1 MGIIRVI
8 HIVFALMITWGYI
21 AQNYHPL
28 IEKNGIWFHEVSIK
42 EGMTLFSISQDL
54 AVSSTQIKADNS
66 GLTDQVLLGSKI
78 LVRAT
83 RSTFDYLVAKGDTP
97 FGISKKFAISIDTL
111 AKYNPSIMDGLQF
124 KSLLINQ
131 KLKINQGIK
140 RYALPEDIINPAPE
154 FIAVDSNTMNF
165 RNFDFSDTIIQ
176 YVVKNG
182 DKLSEISKRYLIS
195 SARLKSI
202 NGLTSSSIKPGMT
215 LKIPIKPAVSQ
226 VSFHTI
232 PGKESP
238 VFEPIINNSAP
249 SKFVPR
255 QLNKALRIGVFL
267 PFNRDSM
274 VFPLKGYQKFA
285 FEFYMGVMV
294 GIDSIKNLDINGDV
308 YFFDYHSKEES
319 IDQLIRSGK
328 IDRFD
333 LFIGPMH
340 PLDCEKLSVF
350 SAEKGI
356 PLILPLPVSAMSQNM
371 QRNEHVFMVASELT
385 NQVVF
390 LAQLLAKQSLTKQ
403 VVLFQSGVSSDTTL
417 ENQFVSDFYDYAP
430 KNGRVVLANE
440 SMIKA
445 FSKTSIPL
453 NIVCISQDKKQ
464 VINLLKLTRSNPQVS
479 LYGLREWTEWKEVN
493 SVLENQGTFD
503 YMSTTCFDLENLRV
517 KNFHK
522 AFRVSYETDLTKS
535 VLLGYDILTSFL
547 PWFMR
552 GIPMKAG
559 LMTSFEYGKT
569 VDYYHSN
576 IGLTNCRFKNFK
588 HERKDGWK

>member
-1 MGIIRVI
+1 MGINRVA
-8 HIVFALMITWGYI
+8 HIVFTLMITWGYI

-28 IEKNGIWFHEVSIK
+28 IEKNGIWYHEVSIK

-83 RSTFDYLVAKGDTP
+83 RSTFEYLVAKGDTP

-111 AKYNPSIMDGLQF
+111 AKYNPSIVDGFQF
-124 KSLLINQ
+124 KSLVVNQ

-154 FIAVDSNTMNF
+154 FIAVDSNTMSF

-182 DKLSEISKRYLIS
+182 DKLSELSKRYLIS

-202 NGLTSSSIKPGMT
+202 NGLASSSIKPGMT
-215 LKIPIKPAVSQ
+215 LKIPIKPSVSQ
-226 VSFHTI
+226 VSIHAI

-238 VFEPIINNSAP
+238 ALEPIINKSTP
-249 SKFVPR
+249 STYVPK

-285 FEFYMGVMV
+285 FEFYMGVMI
-294 GIDSIKNLDINGDV
+294 GIDSIKHLDINGDV

-319 IDQLIRSGK
+319 VDQLIRSGK

-371 QRNEHVFMVASELT
+371 QRNEHVFMVASELS
-385 NQVVF
+385 NQVVS
-390 LAQLLAKQSLTKQ
+390 LAQLLAKQSLTQQ
-403 VVLFQSGVSSDTTL
+403 VVLFQTGLSSDTTL
-417 ENQFVSDFYDYAP
+417 EKQFVSDFYDYAP
-430 KNGRVVLANE
+430 KNARVLIVNE

-445 FSKTSIPL
+445 FSKTSTPL
-453 NIVCISQDKKQ
+453 NIVCTSQDKKQ
-464 VINLLKLTRSNPQVS
+464 VLNLLKLTRSNPQVS

-535 VLLGYDILTSFL
+535 VLLGYDILTGFV
-547 PWFMR
+547 PWFTR
-552 GIPMKAG
+552 GIPMKTG

-576 IGLTNCRFKNFK
+576 VGLTNCRFKNFK

>member
-1 MGIIRVI
+1 
-8 HIVFALMITWGYI
+8 MITWGYI

-28 IEKNGIWFHEVSIK
+28 IEKNGIWYHEVSIK

-83 RSTFDYLVAKGDTP
+83 RSTFEYLVAKGDTP

-111 AKYNPSIMDGLQF
+111 AKYNPSIVDGFQF
-124 KSLLINQ
+124 KSLVVNQ

-154 FIAVDSNTMNF
+154 FIAVDSNTMSF

-182 DKLSEISKRYLIS
+182 DKLSELSKRYLIS

-202 NGLTSSSIKPGMT
+202 NGLASSSIKPGMT
-215 LKIPIKPAVSQ
+215 LKIPIKPSVSQ
-226 VSFHTI
+226 VSIHAI

-238 VFEPIINNSAP
+238 ALEPIINKSTP
-249 SKFVPR
+249 STYVPK

-285 FEFYMGVMV
+285 FEFYMGVMI
-294 GIDSIKNLDINGDV
+294 GIDSIKHLDINGDV

-319 IDQLIRSGK
+319 VDQLIRSGK

-371 QRNEHVFMVASELT
+371 QRNEHVFMVASELS
-385 NQVVF
+385 NQVVS
-390 LAQLLAKQSLTKQ
+390 LAQLLAKQSLTQQ
-403 VVLFQSGVSSDTTL
+403 VVLFQTGLSSDTTL
-417 ENQFVSDFYDYAP
+417 EKQFVSDFYDYAP
-430 KNGRVVLANE
+430 KNARVLIVNE

-445 FSKTSIPL
+445 FSKTSTPL
-453 NIVCISQDKKQ
+453 NIVCTSQDKKQ
-464 VINLLKLTRSNPQVS
+464 VLNLLKLTRSNPQVS

-535 VLLGYDILTSFL
+535 VLLGYDILTGFV
-547 PWFMR
+547 PWFTR
-552 GIPMKAG
+552 GIPMKTG

-576 IGLTNCRFKNFK
+576 VGLTNCRFKNFK

>member
-1 MGIIRVI
+1 MGINRVA

-28 IEKNGIWFHEVSIK
+28 IEKNGIWYHEVSIK

-97 FGISKKFAISIDTL
+97 FGISKKFAITIDTL

-124 KSLLINQ
+124 KSLLVNQ

-140 RYALPEDIINPAPE
+140 RYALSEDIINPAPE
-154 FIAVDSNTMNF
+154 FIEVDSNTMNF

-226 VSFHTI
+226 VSVHTI
-232 PGKESP
+232 PVKESP
-238 VFEPIINNSAP
+238 ALEPIINKSTP
-249 SKFVPR
+249 STYVPKP
-255 QLNKALRIGVFL
+255 LNKALRIGVFL
-267 PFNRDSM
+267 PFNRDSI

-285 FEFYMGVMV
+285 FEFYMGVMI
-294 GIDSIKNLDINGDV
+294 GIDSIKHLDINGDV

-319 IDQLIRSGK
+319 VDQLIRSGK

-371 QRNEHVFMVASELT
+371 QRNEHVFMVASELS
-385 NQVVF
+385 NQVVS
-390 LAQLLAKQSLTKQ
+390 LAQLLAKQSLTQQ
-403 VVLFQSGVSSDTTL
+403 VVLFQTGLSSDTTL
-417 ENQFVSDFYDYAP
+417 EKQFVSDFYDYAP
-430 KNGRVVLANE
+430 KNARVLIANE

-445 FSKTSIPL
+445 FSKTSTPL
-453 NIVCISQDKKQ
+453 NIVCTSQDKKQ
-464 VINLLKLTRSNPQVS
+464 VLNLLKLTRSNPQVS

-535 VLLGYDILTSFL
+535 VLLGYDILTGFV
-547 PWFMR
+547 PWFTR
-552 GIPMKAG
+552 GIPMKTG

-576 IGLTNCRFKNFK
+576 VGLTNCRFKNFK

>member
-1 MGIIRVI
+1 
-8 HIVFALMITWGYI
+8 MITWGYI

-28 IEKNGIWFHEVSIK
+28 IEKNGIWYHEVSIK

-97 FGISKKFAISIDTL
+97 FGISKKFAITIDTL

-124 KSLLINQ
+124 KSLLVNQ

-140 RYALPEDIINPAPE
+140 RYALSEDIINPAPE
-154 FIAVDSNTMNF
+154 FIEVDSNTMNF

-226 VSFHTI
+226 VSVHTI
-232 PGKESP
+232 PVKESP
-238 VFEPIINNSAP
+238 ALEPIINKSTP
-249 SKFVPR
+249 STYVPK

-285 FEFYMGVMV
+285 FEFYMGVMI
-294 GIDSIKNLDINGDV
+294 GIDSIKHLDINGDV

-319 IDQLIRSGK
+319 VDQLIRSGK

-356 PLILPLPVSAMSQNM
+356 PLILLLPVSAMSQNM
-371 QRNEHVFMVASELT
+371 QRNEHVFMVASELS
-385 NQVVF
+385 NQVVS
-390 LAQLLAKQSLTKQ
+390 LAQLLAKQSLTQQ
-403 VVLFQSGVSSDTTL
+403 VVLFQTGLSSDTTL
-417 ENQFVSDFYDYAP
+417 EKQFVSDFYDYAP
-430 KNGRVVLANE
+430 KNARVLIVNE

-445 FSKTSIPL
+445 FSKTSTPL
-453 NIVCISQDKKQ
+453 NIVCTSQDKKQ
-464 VINLLKLTRSNPQVS
+464 VLNLLKLTRSNPQVS

-535 VLLGYDILTSFL
+535 VLLGYDILTGFV
-547 PWFMR
+547 PWFTR
-552 GIPMKAG
+552 GIPMKTG

-576 IGLTNCRFKNFK
+576 VGLTNCRFKNFK

>member
-1 MGIIRVI
+1 
-8 HIVFALMITWGYI
+8 
-21 AQNYHPL
+21 
-28 IEKNGIWFHEVSIK
+28 
-42 EGMTLFSISQDL
+42 
-54 AVSSTQIKADNS
+54 
-66 GLTDQVLLGSKI
+66 
-78 LVRAT
+78 
-83 RSTFDYLVAKGDTP
+83 
-97 FGISKKFAISIDTL
+97 
-111 AKYNPSIMDGLQF
+111 
-124 KSLLINQ
+124 
-131 KLKINQGIK
+131 
-140 RYALPEDIINPAPE
+140 
-154 FIAVDSNTMNF
+154 
-165 RNFDFSDTIIQ
+165 
-176 YVVKNG
+176 
-182 DKLSEISKRYLIS
+182 
-195 SARLKSI
+195 
-202 NGLTSSSIKPGMT
+202 MT

-226 VSFHTI
+226 VSVHTI

-238 VFEPIINNSAP
+238 VYEPIINKSTP
-249 SKFVPR
+249 STYVPK

-294 GIDSIKNLDINGDV
+294 GIDSIKNLNINGDV

-356 PLILPLPVSAMSQNM
+356 PLILPLPVSSMSQNM
-371 QRNEHVFMVASELT
+371 QRNEHVFMVASELS
-385 NQVVF
+385 NQVVS

-403 VVLFQSGVSSDTTL
+403 VVLFQTGLSSDTTL
-417 ENQFVSDFYDYAP
+417 EKQFVSDFYDYAP
-430 KNGRVVLANE
+430 KNARVLMANE

-445 FSKTSIPL
+445 FSKTSTPL
-453 NIVCISQDKKQ
+453 NIVCTSQDKKQ
-464 VINLLKLTRSNPQVS
+464 VLNLLKLTRSNPQVS

-503 YMSTTCFDLENLRV
+503 YMSTTCFDLENSRV

-522 AFRVSYETDLTKS
+522 AFRVSYETDLSKS
-535 VLLGYDILTSFL
+535 VLLGYDILTGFV
-547 PWFMR
+547 PWFTRGLPMR
-552 GIPMKAG
+552 DG
-559 LMTSFEYGKT
+559 LMTAFEYGKT

-576 IGLTNCRFKNFK
+576 VGLVNCQFKNFK

>member
-1 MGIIRVI
+1 MGINRVA
-8 HIVFALMITWGYI
+8 HIVFTLMITWGYI

-28 IEKNGIWFHEVSIK
+28 IEKNGIWYHEVSIK

-83 RSTFDYLVAKGDTP
+83 RSTFEYLVAKGDTP

-111 AKYNPSIMDGLQF
+111 AKYNPSIVDGFQF
-124 KSLLINQ
+124 KSLVVNQ

-154 FIAVDSNTMNF
+154 FIAVDSNTMSF

-182 DKLSEISKRYLIS
+182 DKLSELSKRYLIS

-202 NGLTSSSIKPGMT
+202 NGLASSSIKPGMT
-215 LKIPIKPAVSQ
+215 LKIPIKPSVSQ
-226 VSFHTI
+226 VSIHAI

-238 VFEPIINNSAP
+238 ALEPIINKSTP
-249 SKFVPR
+249 STYVPK

-285 FEFYMGVMV
+285 FEFYMGVMI
-294 GIDSIKNLDINGDV
+294 GIDSIKHLDINGDV

-319 IDQLIRSGK
+319 VDQLIRSGK

-356 PLILPLPVSAMSQNM
+356 PLILLLPVSAMSQNM
-371 QRNEHVFMVASELT
+371 QRNEHVFMVASELS
-385 NQVVF
+385 NQVVS
-390 LAQLLAKQSLTKQ
+390 LAQLLAKQSLTQQ
-403 VVLFQSGVSSDTTL
+403 VVLFQTGLSSDTTL
-417 ENQFVSDFYDYAP
+417 EKQFVSDFYDYAP
-430 KNGRVVLANE
+430 KNARVLIANE

-445 FSKTSIPL
+445 FSKTSTPL
-453 NIVCISQDKKQ
+453 NIVCTSQDKKQ
-464 VINLLKLTRSNPQVS
+464 VLNLLKLTRSNPQVS

-535 VLLGYDILTSFL
+535 VLLGYDILTGFV
-547 PWFMR
+547 PWFTR
-552 GIPMKAG
+552 GIPMKTG

-576 IGLTNCRFKNFK
+576 VGLTNCRFKNFK

>member
-1 MGIIRVI
+1 
-8 HIVFALMITWGYI
+8 MITWGYI

-28 IEKNGIWFHEVSIK
+28 IEKNGIWYHEVSIK

-111 AKYNPSIMDGLQF
+111 AKYNPSIVDGLQF
-124 KSLLINQ
+124 KSLVVNQ

-140 RYALPEDIINPAPE
+140 RYALPEEIINPAPE
-154 FIAVDSNTMNF
+154 FIAVDSNTMSF

-182 DKLSEISKRYLIS
+182 DKLSELSKRYLIS
-195 SARLKSI
+195 TARLKSI
-202 NGLTSSSIKPGMT
+202 NGLASSSIKPGMT
-215 LKIPIKPAVSQ
+215 LKIPIKPSVSQ
-226 VSFHTI
+226 VSIHDI

-238 VFEPIINNSAP
+238 VYVPIINKSIP
-249 SKFVPR
+249 STYVPK

-267 PFNRDSM
+267 PFNRDSI

-294 GIDSIKNLDINGDV
+294 GVDSIKNLDINGDV

-319 IDQLIRSGK
+319 VDQLIRSGK

-356 PLILPLPVSAMSQNM
+356 PLILPLPVSSMSQNM
-371 QRNEHVFMVASELT
+371 QRNEHVFMVASELS
-385 NQVVF
+385 NQVVS
-390 LAQLLAKQSLTKQ
+390 LAQLLAKQSLTQQ
-403 VVLFQSGVSSDTTL
+403 VVLFQTGLSSDTTL
-417 ENQFVSDFYDYAP
+417 EKQFVSDFYDYAP
-430 KNGRVVLANE
+430 KNARVLIANE

-445 FSKTSIPL
+445 FSKTSTPL
-453 NIVCISQDKKQ
+453 NIVCTSQDKKQ
-464 VINLLKLTRSNPQVS
+464 VLNLLKLTRSNPQVS

-503 YMSTTCFDLENLRV
+503 YMSATCFDLENLRV

-535 VLLGYDILTSFL
+535 VLLGYDILTGFV
-547 PWFMR
+547 PWFTR
-552 GIPMKAG
+552 GMPMKAG

-576 IGLTNCRFKNFK
+576 VGLTNCRFKNFK